1 MLRPAQQ
8 LHGKV
13 PHFCRFL
20 VAVIVYPELHS
31 TVKTYGKVPLTYSL
45 ILWLL
50 LFIQYYPQQFS
61 VWKGASFFC
70 VWLMLI
76 QNQLH

>member
-31 TVKTYGKVPLTYSL
+31 TIKTYGEVPHFVA
-45 ILWLL
+45 IVV
-50 LFIQYYPQQFS
+50 YP
-61 VWKGASFFC
+61 VLPAT
-70 VWLMLI
+70 V
-76 QNQLH
+76 